1 MMDRSIIGHGWGPWE
16 VEIEAGRLRLLAKA
30 TGETRSIYTDLA
42 AARAAG
48 HRSLVAPPTFPFCLL
63 ADSPVGAGYLA
74 EVGIPVAEVLH
85 GEQQFTYHQLL
96 CAGDRVRVSRRVTDV
111 YEKKGGA
118 LQFVVL
124 ESEVRLADGDVLAV
138 TMRQVM
144 VRVVKGGRA

>member
-1 MMDRSIIGHGWGPWE
+1 MTDRAMIGHRWGPWE

-30 TGETRSIYTDLA
+30 MGETRPIYTDVA

-48 HRSLVAPPTFPFCLL
+48 HRSIVAPPTFPFCLL

-96 CAGDRVRVSRRVTDV
+96 CAGDRVWVTRRVTDV

-124 ESEVRLADGDVLAV
+124 ESEVRLADGDVPAV

-144 VRVVKGGRA
+144 VRVVKGGAP

>member
-1 MMDRSIIGHGWGPWE
+1 MTDRAMIGHRWGPWE

-30 TGETRSIYTDLA
+30 MGETRPIYTDVA

-48 HRSLVAPPTFPFCLL
+48 HRSIVAPPTFPFCLL

-96 CAGDRVRVSRRVTDV
+96 CAGDRVWVTRRVTDV

-124 ESEVRLADGDVLAV
+124 ESEVRLAEGDVPAV

-144 VRVVKGGRA
+144 VRVVPGGAP